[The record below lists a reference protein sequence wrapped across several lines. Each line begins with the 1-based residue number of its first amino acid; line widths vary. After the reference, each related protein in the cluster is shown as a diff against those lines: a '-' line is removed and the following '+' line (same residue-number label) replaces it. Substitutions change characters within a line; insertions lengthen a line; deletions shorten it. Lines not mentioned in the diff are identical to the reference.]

1 MPTLYILAGPNGA
14 GKTTAS
20 RYLLPDVFKTDIFIN
35 ADIIAAKMNPD
46 NPEAASIAAG
56 RQMLLEI
63 EEKLAAKETFAIE
76 TTLSSKGYLHLIK

>member
-20 RYLLPDVFKTDIFIN
+20 RYLLPEVFKAEIFIN
-35 ADIIAAKMNPD
+35 ADIIAAQMNPE

-56 RQMLLEI
+56 R
-63 EEKLAAKETFAIE
+63 
-76 TTLSSKGYLHLIK
+76 